1 MNRPIQTMLM
11 RKLSGELPLT
21 PRQQQRPQ
29 ESALQS
35 LHRQHLSTLGN
46 RGKTSDLFCIFHQ
59 VQESG
64 LAAAIA
70 WPEDPPKSN
79 EKAAELLAQGDELM
93 ALDNV
98 FRHDEAVRRYNESL
112 CWAEQGSE
120 VMALG
125 YAARAKVCLENEE
138 YEFALYNVAL
148 ARKQPNCSPDLL
160 EELAT
165 CETKCREQ
173 IAEGKSFAN
182 APFARLPMRLEPN
195 PRIPFMAKG
204 LAMKQDPD
212 YGRCLFPDDEIFRP
226 GDVLMEEEALVAM
239 NDPKFRL
246 VNCNYC
252 TEMKAFQ
259 LIPCPGCCSVMY
271 CSEECLEKDGQ
282 GGHRFECGIGEK
294 LNYLHTSNAIG
305 PRMFF
310 TGLTLFND
318 DVVEMRKFCESH
330 KRSGANPLD
339 LDYRNI
345 DGLELE
351 KFKNFHQVKFPNFDA
366 NQRRQFAF
374 AACLYQQA
382 YLKHPLVQSLFV
394 TEPNRKFMLRYFYD
408 YIQALAYLNVT
419 HWNKA
424 VNSFFPIASICNH
437 SCEPDAILTGG
448 TRTAKLI
455 ALRILD
461 PNDQIFITYGPNWF
475 RDFPNKPH
483 GTRAQLSFDCICK
496 VCNPIERNFWVQ
508 MGCPFGPKALKH
520 FQIVLSIIADSRAPH
535 AAKLNMMQQ
544 FVEKFDVDYPND
556 ELCSILASYLDGLRK
571 ASVER
576 GLVLARSEARERA
589 DKML

>member
-21 PRQQQRPQ
+21 PRHQQRPQ
-29 ESALQS
+29 ESAMQS
-35 LHRQHLSTLGN
+35 LHRQHLASLGN

-79 EKAAELLAQGDELM
+79 AKAAELLAQGDE
-93 ALDNV
+93 
-98 FRHDEAVRRYNESL
+98 
-112 CWAEQGSE
+112 
-120 VMALG
+120 
-125 YAARAKVCLENEE
+125 
-138 YEFALYNVAL
+138 
-148 ARKQPNCSPDLL
+148 
-160 EELAT
+160 
-165 CETKCREQ
+165 
-173 IAEGKSFAN
+173 
-182 APFARLPMRLEPN
+182 
-195 PRIPFMAKG
+195 
-204 LAMKQDPD
+204 
-212 YGRCLFPDDEIFRP
+212 
-226 GDVLMEEEALVAM
+226 
-239 NDPKFRL
+239 
-246 VNCNYC
+246 
-252 TEMKAFQ
+252 
-259 LIPCPGCCSVMY
+259 
-271 CSEECLEKDGQ
+271 
-282 GGHRFECGIGEK
+282 
-294 LNYLHTSNAIG
+294 
-305 PRMFF
+305 
-310 TGLTLFND
+310 
-318 DVVEMRKFCESH
+318 
-330 KRSGANPLD
+330 
-339 LDYRNI
+339 
-345 DGLELE
+345 
-351 KFKNFHQVKFPNFDA
+351 FKNFHQVKFPNFDA

-424 VNSFFPIASICNH
+424 VSSFFPIASICNH

-448 TRTAKLI
+448 TRTTKLI

-483 GTRAQLSFDCICK
+483 GTRTQLSFDCICK

-520 FQIVLSIIADSRAPH
+520 FQIVLSIIADPRAPH